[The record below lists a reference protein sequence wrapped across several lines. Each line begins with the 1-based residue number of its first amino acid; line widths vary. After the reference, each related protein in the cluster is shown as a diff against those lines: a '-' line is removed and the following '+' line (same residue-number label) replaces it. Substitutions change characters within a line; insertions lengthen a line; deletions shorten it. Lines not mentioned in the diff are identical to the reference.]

1 MLGQS
6 YPPMVSGASLFFC
19 HLAEAM
25 AARGHEV
32 LVLAA
37 SDQGKCYRQH
47 QGDLNIIRLRSY
59 PNPERVGQRWLFWPA
74 RAIQAS
80 LHQFRP
86 EIIHLHDPFQMAYFS
101 LKYSRKFNI
110 PCVINIHGLPSMVS
124 AHLPDLPG
132 AHDFLEKGLWSYAT
146 WLIRLFDAAI
156 TPTETISNLVAR
168 RTGVRTQVISYGL
181 DVNTFH
187 PGPLHIRLNA
197 DLRNEFGIPD
207 QAPII
212 LHTGRL
218 DADKN
223 VKAVIQAAAKTIH
236 HLSEKNIHLLI
247 VGDGTEK
254 PDLIHLA
261 KELNIPTDVQGAIQA
276 ALSGAVRRI
285 SLGKIELSGN
295 SLVTPRYFCL
305 MAGIGFD
312 AKAVYDVNSAIKRI
326 SGEGAYVLSGIKTLI
341 SYAPAEL
348 FFTVDNRE
356 YSGYA
361 AIIGKASRYGGHF
374 MVTPDANIF
383 EPSFSICI
391 FTGRSR
397 ADLLRYAAGVIRG
410 THLKLHDVIYLKA
423 SNIAVIG
430 NAHIQID
437 GEYLGTTPAR
447 ISVEKDAL
455 QIVY

>member
-1 MLGQS
+1 MKIAMLGQS

-80 LHQFRP
+80 LNQFRP

-261 KELNIPTDVQGAIQA
+261 KELNISECSHFPGYITDPVK
-276 ALSGAVRRI
+276 L
-285 SLGKIELSGN
+285 
-295 SLVTPRYFCL
+295 
-305 MAGIGFD
+305 
-312 AKAVYDVNSAIKRI
+312 SAIYRMADLFVTASEI
-326 SGEGAYVLSGIKTLI
+326 ETQGLVLLEAAACGLPLVAVNASAIPEIVTDGINGFLTQPGEVDAMADRMVAILQDTNLS
-341 SYAPAEL
+341 E
-348 FFTVDNRE
+348 RM
-356 YSGYA
+356 
-361 AIIGKASRYGGHF
+361 GKASQEVSLAHDFNHTVEAYEKCYISMILNRAIHRQ
-374 MVTPDANIF
+374 VARVRTP
-383 EPSFSICI
+383 
-391 FTGRSR
+391 
-397 ADLLRYAAGVIRG
+397 
-410 THLKLHDVIYLKA
+410 
-423 SNIAVIG
+423 
-430 NAHIQID
+430 
-437 GEYLGTTPAR
+437 TPNPR
-447 ISVEKDAL
+447 
-455 QIVY
+455 

>member
-1 MLGQS
+1 MSLLVPIISNPAARRSSLKKVWQAAEYLQQQGFDTELLFTEE
-6 YPPMVSGASLFFC
+6 SG
-19 HLAEAM
+19 HAEALAREAVKKRPHRII
-25 AARGHEV
+25 AAG
-32 LVLAA
+32 
-37 SDQGKCYRQH
+37 
-47 QGDLNIIRLRSY
+47 
-59 PNPERVGQRWLFWPA
+59 
-74 RAIQAS
+74 
-80 LHQFRP
+80 
-86 EIIHLHDPFQMAYFS
+86 
-101 LKYSRKFNI
+101 
-110 PCVINIHGLPSMVS
+110 
-124 AHLPDLPG
+124 
-132 AHDFLEKGLWSYAT
+132 
-146 WLIRLFDAAI
+146 
-156 TPTETISNLVAR
+156 
-168 RTGVRTQVISYGL
+168 
-181 DVNTFH
+181 
-187 PGPLHIRLNA
+187 
-197 DLRNEFGIPD
+197 
-207 QAPII
+207 
-212 LHTGRL
+212 
-218 DADKN
+218 
-223 VKAVIQAAAKTIH
+223 
-236 HLSEKNIHLLI
+236 
-247 VGDGTEK
+247 GDGTINEVMNGMVFSDV
-254 PDLIHLA
+254 PLAVLPLGTSNVLA

-295 SLVTPRYFCL
+295 SLGTPRYFCL

-423 SNIAVIG
+423 SNIEVIG